1 MPDSLEIEMVDS
13 SFVIWNYGCCKYDW
27 LHIKSSY
34 IVQEFESETM
44 VVVNMI
50 DCMLSHLT

>member
-13 SFVIWNYGCCKYDW
+13 SFVIWNYGSCKSDW